1 MNACVHAHIRIHAH
15 TRVVTTPHTHTHTRT
30 HTHTPLRI
38 HTTRIHPTHI
48 LTNIIINT
56 QNLFLYAITTLM
68 YVAHVLKINSMLQIG
83 GPGDL

>member
-15 TRVVTTPHTHTHTRT
+15 TSVVTIPHTHALTHIRPYAYTLHACT
-30 HTHTPLRI
+30 H
-38 HTTRIHPTHI
+38 IHPTHI

-68 YVAHVLKINSMLQIG
+68 YVAHMLKINSMLQIG